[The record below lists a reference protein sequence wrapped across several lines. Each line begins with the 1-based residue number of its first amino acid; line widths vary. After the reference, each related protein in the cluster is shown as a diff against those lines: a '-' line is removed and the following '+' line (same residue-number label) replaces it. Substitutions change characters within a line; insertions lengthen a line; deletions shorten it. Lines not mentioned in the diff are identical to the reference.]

1 MRYSIGYNGDSC
13 QKLTVQIF
21 GVGIYSG
28 FSDLNIG
35 YADSNSH
42 EILFPAFLI
51 LHALGAS

>member
-42 EILFPAFLI
+42 EILFPAFVI